1 VQHLWR
7 GSKPRPFKAGA
18 KSEFFSI
25 LLCGF
30 LFGLRE
36 MLAHAKSDE
45 EKEDL
50 KGQLAELSRQTA
62 RMRRLYVHEIGVPVL
77 FLLVFVLLAVYLIQ
91 RA

>member
-1 VQHLWR
+1 MARLEAAPVQSRGEIRVFQHLVM
-7 GSKPRPFKAGA
+7 
-18 KSEFFSI
+18 
-25 LLCGF
+25 LCGF

-62 RMRRLYVHEIGVPVL
+62 RMRPLYVHEIGVPVL